1 MEEDAIEFLI
11 KIVNTI
17 AAIALCMML
26 NISLGIYFNFAFFD
40 TAPNWKNILYYVFFI
55 VSMVLL
61 VKYLYRKWKS

>member
-1 MEEDAIEFLI
+1 MEDDAREFLI

-17 AAIALCMML
+17 AAISLCMML
-26 NISLGIYFNFAFFD
+26 NILLGIYFNYAFFD
-40 TAPNWKNILYYVFFI
+40 TAPNWKNLLYYVFFI